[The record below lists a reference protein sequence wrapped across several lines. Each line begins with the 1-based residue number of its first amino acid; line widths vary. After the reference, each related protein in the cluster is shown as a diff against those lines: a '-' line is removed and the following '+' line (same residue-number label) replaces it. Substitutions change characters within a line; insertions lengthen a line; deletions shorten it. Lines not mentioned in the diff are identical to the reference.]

1 MDPSSGELAIATL
14 EDGRVLGTRTAP
26 SAASAQ
32 REMAVITAAWTAF
45 LQRVRGLYLK
55 GMPGTDVHAVIDFAT
70 DREIEL
76 EGAVSDEDRRIAL

>member
-32 REMAVITAAWTAF
+32 REMAVTAAWTAF